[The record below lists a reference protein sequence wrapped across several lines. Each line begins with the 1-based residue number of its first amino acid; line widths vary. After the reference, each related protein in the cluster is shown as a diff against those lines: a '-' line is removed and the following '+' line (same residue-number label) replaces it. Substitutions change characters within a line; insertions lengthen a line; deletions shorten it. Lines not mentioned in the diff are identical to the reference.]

1 MVVWSVHE
9 CRIKELM
16 PAFVSEENDTKPNIF
31 LQWLSIVIPST
42 LGVDSLTPVDVV
54 KQIISKDKV

>member
-1 MVVWSVHE
+1 MWSVHE

-16 PAFVSEENDTKPNIF
+16 PAFTQPGTHTKPNIF

-42 LGVDSLTPVDVV
+42 LGIDGLTKIDVV
-54 KQIISKDKV
+54 KQLIDD

>member
-16 PAFVSEENDTKPNIF
+16 PAFTSEGNDTKPNIF

-42 LGVDSLTPVDVV
+42 LGIDGLTPIDVV
-54 KQIISKDKV
+54 KQILGG